1 VQWLKNTRRAQQRL
15 SFCRLV
21 VDLTGPVRTASE
33 TADDLR
39 AVVNREFV
47 VPADREL
54 IAWIQDRRGSLG
66 SIIGDS
72 GVSIQIQ
79 AWYLFRYRSQSG
91 WLSPK
96 GVDEY
101 VEGMPRQLGL
111 VDEVFRVT
119 EAGQILREVLGDE
132 RDRRCWEEP
141 CTDHNPMEL
150 TPDVRYF
157 LAHAVVSAD
166 GDFLIP
172 WVHRLVQRFGSTAFS
187 YLEAGMEI
195 PSVLET
201 MVANFEPV
209 AYLVNDRQ
217 QLLAADSARARIE
230 TEISTRKEKE
240 GSGSRRDQTSVP
252 RLEWLLDLGILTRV
266 DPSSLSYRFTP
277 IGRDVAARLGEAYQA
292 AIKEHFADTALQRV
306 LDESFAT
313 ASGPLLEAAE
323 TPGADRDVLAFLRP
337 AFEAIDSISGYCLLR
352 TLNLTA
358 AVFAARN
365 GTFRP
370 IEYATVVGELE
381 QTYKDRPGLVEFTVD
396 RLSTDYQVKLLAA
409 PD

>member
-1 VQWLKNTRRAQQRL
+1 MHWLKNTRRAQQRL
-15 SFCRLV
+15 SLCRLV

-33 TADDLR
+33 MADDLR

-47 VPADREL
+47 VPGDPVL

-66 SIIGDS
+66 AI
-72 GVSIQIQ
+72 VSHSTVAIQAQ

-119 EAGQILREVLGDE
+119 EAGQILREVLGDDQ
-132 RDRRCWEEP
+132 DRRCWEEP
-141 CTDHNPMEL
+141 CGDYNPMEL
-150 TPDVRYF
+150 PPDVRYF

-172 WVHRLVQRFGSTAFS
+172 WVHRLVERFASGVFS
-187 YLEAGMEI
+187 YLDAGVEI
-195 PSVLET
+195 PPVLES

-209 AYLVNDRQ
+209 AYLVNDRH
-217 QLLAADSARARIE
+217 QLLAAESARSRIE

-252 RLEWLLDLGILTRV
+252 RLEWLVDLGILTRV
-266 DPSSLSYRFTP
+266 NPSSLSYRFTP
-277 IGRDVAARLGEAYQA
+277 VGRDVASRLGAAYQA

-306 LDESFAT
+306 LDESFAG
-313 ASGPLLEAAE
+313 AAWPLL
-323 TPGADRDVLAFLRP
+323 GAQDRSGRNWDVLTFLRP
-337 AFEAIDSISGYCLLR
+337 AYDAIDSISGYCLLR

-358 AVFAARN
+358 AIFAARR
-365 GTFRP
+365 GASRP
-370 IEYATVVGELE
+370 VEYSTVVAELE
-381 QTYKDRPGLVEFTVD
+381 QTYKDRPGLVQFTVD
-396 RLSTDYQVKLLAA
+396 RLSTDYQVKLLAKT
-409 PD
+409 D